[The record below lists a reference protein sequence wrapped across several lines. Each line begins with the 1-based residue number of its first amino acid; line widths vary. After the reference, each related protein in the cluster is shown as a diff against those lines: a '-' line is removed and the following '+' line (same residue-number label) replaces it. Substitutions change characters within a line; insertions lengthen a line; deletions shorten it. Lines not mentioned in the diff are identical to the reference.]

1 MDLDK
6 IEKQLRENEI
16 AIIVMPKTNYSENI
30 MKLIKTISKISNSIC
45 YVSANKPEKT
55 LIKMLNENDIDPKKF
70 LIIDCISEREE
81 HKKDKS
87 IFVKSPTN
95 LTGVNLA
102 IKEAI
107 DLGIDSVFIDAIS
120 TFMIYEQG
128 VIVVR
133 FAHNI
138 ITKLREIEKKCIFIV
153 MKEDINR
160 ALLDDLDMFVD
171 VVCDYE

>member
-1 MDLDK
+1 MELDK
-6 IEKQLRENEI
+6 IEKQLKEKDI
-16 AIIVMPKTNYSENI
+16 AIIVMPKTDYSENI
-30 MKLIKTISKISNSIC
+30 MKLVKIISKISNSIC

-55 LIKMLNENDIDPKKF
+55 LIKMLNENCIDPKKF
-70 LIIDCISEREE
+70 LIIDCITETAER
-81 HKKDKS
+81 KKDKN
-87 IFVKSPTN
+87 IFVKSPAN

-107 DLGIDSVFIDAIS
+107 DLGVDSIFIDAIS

-128 VIVVR
+128 VVVIK
-133 FAHNI
+133 FAHNL
-138 ITKLREIEKKCIFIV
+138 ITKLRELEKKCIFIV